1 MASHRSAPWRIL
13 YGHDG
18 TLPIADD
25 AGFILAHVEMPIM
38 STPAEWYGNA
48 HAIVTSPEMLD
59 FIERSLPY
67 LSSWDMVQEGRALIA
82 KAKGQTQ

>member
-1 MASHRSAPWRIL
+1 MADHTPLPWRIL
-13 YGHDG
+13 YGHDDV
-18 TLPIADD
+18 LPIANRN
-25 AGFILAHVEMPIM
+25 GLILAHVEMPMM

-67 LSSWDMVQEGRALIA
+67 LLSWDMVQEGRALIA